1 MRLVQEVNNRKEEV
15 GRGKGQ
21 VVLVTGEGRKDAL
34 NPHSFLL
41 DPLDCVL
48 SCSAIYEMTA
58 LRD

>member
-15 GRGKGQ
+15 GRGKRQ
-21 VVLVTGEGRKDAL
+21 VVVTGEGRKDAL

>member
-48 SCSAIYEMTA
+48 SSSAI
-58 LRD
+58 